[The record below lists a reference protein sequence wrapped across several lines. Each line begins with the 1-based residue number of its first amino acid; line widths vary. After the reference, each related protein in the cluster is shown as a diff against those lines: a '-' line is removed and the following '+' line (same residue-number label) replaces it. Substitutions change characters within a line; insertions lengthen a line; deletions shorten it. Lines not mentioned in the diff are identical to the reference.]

1 MDQLAVVCEDIARVS
16 SKLKKIQRLAAYL
29 QTLNDADF
37 NLAVQFLSTGPSTH
51 AGLNQSLFGS
61 EETVPLS
68 IGRVVIRDALQAATG
83 WDSTIM
89 RICFNQTGDSGE
101 TACLLLRGLSTE
113 DPMSLSQA
121 SELYEQLS
129 HARPTSA
136 KRELLKQIY
145 LRYRPQTVKYFIKVI
160 TRGLRIGLMGRMVEE
175 AVALACAITSESVR
189 EANNR
194 MGDLPK
200 VALAARSGELASIE
214 TRLFHPMDFMLA
226 KPLERLEDIANP
238 LDWLIEDKFDGIRS
252 QVHFDHGV
260 VRIFSRGMEE
270 ITHAFPEIV
279 SAWKNISGRGIVD
292 GELLAW
298 RDGQA
303 LNFNVLQQRIARKNV
318 RASLV
323 QQVPVVFVGYDALLH
338 NDELLLKQPFEIRR
352 ASLERILLD
361 ATLALHISK
370 QHRAHT
376 LEGVDRLFLEAR
388 GRGNEGLLLK
398 RRGSLYEPGK
408 RTGAW
413 QKLKRPFGTLD
424 VVITAAEQGHGRRA
438 IYFSDYT
445 FAVRTAEG
453 FANIGKAYS
462 GLTDIEIKELTKI
475 LRSASTEKFGRVI
488 LVKPEVVLEVAF
500 DGVQK
505 STRHKSGFALR
516 FPRILRWRRDKR
528 ASEADDLSS
537 VEALYATSLV

>member
-1 MDQLAVVCEDIARVS
+1 
-16 SKLKKIQRLAAYL
+16 
-29 QTLNDADF
+29 
-37 NLAVQFLSTGPSTH
+37 
-51 AGLNQSLFGS
+51 
-61 EETVPLS
+61 
-68 IGRVVIRDALQAATG
+68 
-83 WDSTIM
+83 
-89 RICFNQTGDSGE
+89 
-101 TACLLLRGLSTE
+101 
-113 DPMSLSQA
+113 
-121 SELYEQLS
+121 
-129 HARPTSA
+129 
-136 KRELLKQIY
+136 
-145 LRYRPQTVKYFIKVI
+145 
-160 TRGLRIGLMGRMVEE
+160 
-175 AVALACAITSESVR
+175 
-189 EANNR
+189 
-194 MGDLPK
+194 
-200 VALAARSGELASIE
+200 
-214 TRLFHPMDFMLA
+214 
-226 KPLERLEDIANP
+226 
-238 LDWLIEDKFDGIRS
+238 
-252 QVHFDHGV
+252 
-260 VRIFSRGMEE
+260 MEE
-270 ITHAFPEIV
+270 ITLAFPEIV
-279 SAWKNISGRGIVD
+279 DAWKVIPGKGIVD

-338 NDELLLKQPFEIRR
+338 NDDLLLKQPFEIRR

>member
-1 MDQLAVVCEDIARVS
+1 MDQLALVCEDIARVS
-16 SKLKKIQRLAAYL
+16 SKLKKIQRLAAFL
-29 QTLNDADF
+29 QTLNDSDLH
-37 NLAVQFLSTGPSTH
+37 LAVQFLSTGPSTH
-51 AGLNQSLFGS
+51 AGLNQSLFAT

-68 IGRVVIRDALQAATG
+68 IGRAVIRDALQAATK
-83 WDSTIM
+83 WDATIM

-113 DPMSLSQA
+113 EAMSLSQA
-121 SELYEQLS
+121 SELCQQLAHS
-129 HARPTSA
+129 RTTAA
-136 KRELLKQIY
+136 KRDLLKEIY
-145 LRYRPQTVKYFIKVI
+145 LRYRPQTIKYFIKVI

-175 AVALACAITSESVR
+175 AVALACAIPSDSVR

-200 VALAARSGELASIE
+200 VALAARNGELASIE

-226 KPLERLEDIANP
+226 KPLERLEDIADP
-238 LDWLIEDKFDGIRS
+238 LDWFIEDKFDGIRS
-252 QVHFDHGV
+252 QVHFEHGL

-270 ITHAFPEIV
+270 ITNAFPEIV
-279 SAWKNISGRGIVD
+279 TAWKDIPGKGIVD

-298 RDGQA
+298 RDARA
-303 LNFNVLQQRIARKNV
+303 LNFNVLQQRIARKSV
-318 RASLV
+318 RTSLV
-323 QQVPVVFVGYDALLH
+323 QQVPVVFIGYDALLH
-338 NDELLLKQPFEIRR
+338 DDELLLKEPFEIRR
-352 ASLERILLD
+352 ASLEKILLD
-361 ATLALHISK
+361 TPVALRISQ
-370 QHRAHT
+370 QHKANT
-376 LEGVDRLFLEAR
+376 LEEVDRLFLEAR
-388 GRGNEGLLLK
+388 ARGNEGLLLK

-413 QKLKRPFGTLD
+413 QKLKRPYGTLD

-445 FAVRTAEG
+445 FAVRTATG
-453 FANIGKAYS
+453 FVNIGKAYS
-462 GLTDIEIKELTKI
+462 GLTDVEIKELTKI

-505 STRHKSGFALR
+505 SSRHKSGFALR
-516 FPRILRWRRDKR
+516 FPRILRWRRDKK
-528 ASEADDLSS
+528 ASEADDLSI
-537 VEALYATSLV
+537 VEGLYTASLI